1 MNRSEV
7 QRYIEERF
15 PGCAAKS
22 KITIPCRNSKIF
34 RLDLDNGQSSERIVV
49 KIARN
54 YKPREVALEFA
65 NLSRFFLAAKP
76 ITISAPRPLL
86 VDEKKGI
93 LAMSYV
99 PGINLAHMLHEI
111 RTVSPTY
118 LDHAIDLSATAL
130 AEYHAIF
137 HHKEGKSVFIDRA
150 APEDDIN
157 RFLSQS
163 SPVIADCSLKTM
175 VTPFFDFTPWNIII
189 NDTPRNGG
197 MMLYLIDF
205 PRTNYICTPHLD
217 LARFRF
223 SLELTK
229 QFPPAKFLGI
239 NRWEVESTFDQF
251 LKGYCR
257 EMHVSLNG
265 NDFFLIDSA
274 RKAYI
279 RRAQDLARKGQC
291 GWQPKIEKAYLQTFS
306 HQWLDKKSISSQW
319 PMHGRA
325 MLRWVMRNL
334 KFPWPMQYK
343 YVKR

>member
-7 QRYIEERF
+7 QSYIEERF
-15 PGCAAKS
+15 PGCAVKS
-22 KITIPCRNSKIF
+22 QITIPCRNSKIF
-34 RLDLDNGQSSERIVV
+34 RLYLGEGQSRERIVV

-54 YKPREVALEFA
+54 YKTREVALEFA
-65 NLSRFFLAAKP
+65 NLSRFHYTAKP
-76 ITISAPRPLL
+76 KTISAPRPLF
-86 VDEKKGI
+86 VDEKNGI
-93 LAMSYV
+93 LAMGYV
-99 PGINLAHMLHEI
+99 PGVNLAHMLHEI
-111 RTVSPTY
+111 RPVSQTY
-118 LDHAIDLSATAL
+118 LDHAVDLSATAL
-130 AEYHAIF
+130 AKYHEIF
-137 HHKEGKSVFIDRA
+137 QHKESKPVFIDSA

-163 SPVIADCSLKTM
+163 SSLIDDCSLKNM

-189 NDTPRNGG
+189 NDTPHNRG

-205 PRTNYICTPHLD
+205 PRTDYICTPHLD

-251 LKGYCR
+251 LKRYCR

-265 NDFFLIDSA
+265 DDFSLIDSA

-291 GWQPKIEKAYLQTFS
+291 GWQPKIEQAYLQTFS
-306 HQWLDKKSISSQW
+306 HQWLDQKSVSSQL
-319 PMHGRA
+319 PMHSRA
-325 MLRWVMRNL
+325 MLKWMMRNL
-334 KFPWPMQYK
+334 RFPWLTQYK
-343 YVKR
+343 YEKR